1 MAIVFRNTLA
11 VILSWRTSK
20 GKVVLN
26 NGGVYLSLTMDEIGQ
41 LELVLEDIK
50 TDEREFYEE
59 DNR

>member
-1 MAIVFRNTLA
+1 MS
-11 VILSWRTSK
+11 LSWRISK
-20 GKVVLN
+20 GKVVIN
-26 NGGVYLSLTMDEIGQ
+26 NGGVYLSLTGEGLDE

>member
-1 MAIVFRNTLA
+1 MVIVFRNSRDMS
-11 VILSWRTSK
+11 VSWRISK

-26 NGGVYLSLTMDEIGQ
+26 NGGVYLSLTGEELDE

-50 TDEREFYEE
+50 TNEREFYEE